1 VETASRGLI
10 HAPQDLSQTRQ
21 WQVAPAVVAEPA
33 SGDLLPTPPDLR
45 TTPLRRPTEAGP
57 TAPSPLAP
65 AEAGPTAPVAAPL
78 PSCRDE
84 VYMRWRAHSRWR
96 SGDVR
101 VLSGKGEAVGAG
113 HISLGKHRVRS
124 STG

>member
-10 HAPQDLSQTRQ
+10 HAPQDLSQTQQ

-84 VYMRWRAHSRWR
+84 VYMRWRVATCVSCR
-96 SGDVR
+96 GKAKLLVR
-101 VLSGKGEAVGAG
+101 G
-113 HISLGKHRVRS
+113 ISVWANIEYDHR
-124 STG
+124 